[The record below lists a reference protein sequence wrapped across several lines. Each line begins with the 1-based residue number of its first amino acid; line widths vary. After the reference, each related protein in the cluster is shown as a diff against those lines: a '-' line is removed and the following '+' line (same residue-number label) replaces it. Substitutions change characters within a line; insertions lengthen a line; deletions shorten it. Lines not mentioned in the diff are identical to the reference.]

1 MAFQIAGSMA
11 LKEGFMKAKPILL
24 EPIMELEVEVP
35 ENFMGDVIGN
45 ISSRRGRIEGM
56 VTELGISKV
65 KAKVPLSEM
74 FGYATDI
81 RNMTKGQGTFT
92 MEFSCYEEVPAQVAE
107 PIISGKK
114 K

>member
-1 MAFQIAGSMA
+1 
-11 LKEGFMKAKPILL
+11 
-24 EPIMELEVEVP
+24 
-35 ENFMGDVIGN
+35 MGDVIGN

-56 VTELGISKV
+56 TTERGLSKV
-65 KAKVPLSEM
+65 QAKVPLSEM

-92 MEFSCYEEVPAQVAE
+92 MEFACYEEVPGNVAE
-107 PIISGKK
+107 PIITGKK